1 LKHFYANFNDIN
13 DMWNRFNKELGRLET
28 ADFIENKR
36 PGNESVLTT
45 LIKLQTRSI
54 ISIKLKKQIFH
65 DYT

>member
-13 DMWNRFNKELGRLET
+13 DLWNRFNKELGRLET

-45 LIKLQTRSI
+45 FNQAADKIYNIDKIEKADFS
-54 ISIKLKKQIFH
+54 
-65 DYT
+65 